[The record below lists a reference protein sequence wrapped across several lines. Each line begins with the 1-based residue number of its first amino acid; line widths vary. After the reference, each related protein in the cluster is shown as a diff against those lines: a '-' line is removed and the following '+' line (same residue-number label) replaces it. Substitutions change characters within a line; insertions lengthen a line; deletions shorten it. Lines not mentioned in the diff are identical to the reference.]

1 MKTKCDRCGVQ
12 WIHEDYVDQK
22 DHWCEK
28 NGLTLCF
35 KCAEE
40 QAEQDFEDS
49 LKEEDWGHQPC

>member
-12 WIHEDYVDQK
+12 WVDEVGVDIKDY
-22 DHWCEK
+22 WREK

>member
-1 MKTKCDRCGVQ
+1 VQ
-12 WIHEDYVDQK
+12 WVDEVGVDIKDY
-22 DHWCEK
+22 WREK